1 MFCCAVVMKQLS
13 WYSPLNRS
21 SLLQVFLRKGV
32 LKICSKFTEEHPCRS
47 AISIKLLCNFIEITL
62 RHGCSPVNL
71 LHIFTTPFPKSTS
84 GRLLEIANNNEFTYQ
99 DAKDLLE
106 MTYTRTNYK
115 RTLESKFRS
124 LLFRKCTKINQF
136 CSELYSYQRTL
147 WHSRWERNTVHSC
160 FSCSF

>member
-1 MFCCAVVMKQLS
+1 MSCIRRFHCNYKHTEKSCYYFELEKQHKPDAFFHS
-13 WYSPLNRS
+13 YT
-21 SLLQVFLRKGV
+21 LR
-32 LKICSKFTEEHPCRS
+32 
-47 AISIKLLCNFIEITL
+47 NFIEIPL

-147 WHSRWERNTVHSC
+147 
-160 FSCSF
+160 